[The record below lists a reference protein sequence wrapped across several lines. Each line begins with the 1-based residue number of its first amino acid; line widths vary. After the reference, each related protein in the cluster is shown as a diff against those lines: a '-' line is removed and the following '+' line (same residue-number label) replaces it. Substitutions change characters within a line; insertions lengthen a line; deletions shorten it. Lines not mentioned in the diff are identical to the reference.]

1 MNQQS
6 AKKSPPP
13 PSNLPTIRIV
23 VADDHPVVRF
33 GVKNMLQ
40 NEPGFEVI
48 GEAEDGDD
56 AITQTLELE
65 PDILLLD
72 VAMPRLPGLEAMRA
86 IMTKSPRVK
95 IVLLTSTISTQQ
107 VIEALQIG
115 ARGIVLKDSVVG
127 DLAQALRAVLG
138 GDYWIGGERV
148 ANLLKALQ
156 GLQAQAAAVPER
168 KTYGLTPRE
177 LEVVTCIV
185 EGCSNRDIAKQFSIS
200 EETVKRHLSNVHF
213 QVKRGGLQ
221 HPDAAEAPLRGHHLV
236 NEIHF
241 HAVVRLEGFDVGLM
255 ELVEL
260 RVGLVGEDNHVRREP
275 VFERVLRGLLN
286 SGRRLR
292 PGCFCAI
299 LARLFPCLSRRHWWY
314 LWVENSLGRWLAVL
328 RLPVS
333 C

>member
-1 MNQQS
+1 MSQQVE
-6 AKKSPPP
+6 KKAPTA
-13 PSNLPTIRIV
+13 PSGLANIRIV

-33 GVKNMLQ
+33 GVRNMLQ
-40 NEPGFEVI
+40 NEPGMEVV

-95 IVLLTSTISTQQ
+95 IVLLTSTISVQQ

-115 ARGIVLKDSVVG
+115 ARGIVLKDAVAG
-127 DLAQALRAVLG
+127 DLTHALRAVLS

-156 GLQAQAAAVPER
+156 ELQAKAAAVPER

-185 EGCSNRDIAKQFSIS
+185 EGCSNRDIAKQFAIS
-200 EETVKRHLSNVHF
+200 EETVKRHLSNVF
-213 QVKRGGLQ
+213 DKTGVST
-221 HPDAAEAPLRGHHLV
+221 
-236 NEIHF
+236 
-241 HAVVRLEGFDVGLM
+241 RLELALFAIAHK
-255 ELVEL
+255 LVEL
-260 RVGLVGEDNHVRREP
+260 
-275 VFERVLRGLLN
+275 
-286 SGRRLR
+286 
-292 PGCFCAI
+292 
-299 LARLFPCLSRRHWWY
+299 
-314 LWVENSLGRWLAVL
+314 
-328 RLPVS
+328 
-333 C
+333 